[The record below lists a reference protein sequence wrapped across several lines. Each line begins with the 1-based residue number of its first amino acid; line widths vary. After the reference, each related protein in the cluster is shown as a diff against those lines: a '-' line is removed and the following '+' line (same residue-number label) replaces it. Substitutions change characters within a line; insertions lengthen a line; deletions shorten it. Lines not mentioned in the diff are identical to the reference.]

1 MELLGVSR
9 TTAYNRL
16 KQMVQRGK
24 LTQIGTRYYLFGQ
37 VVPPERQPQVI
48 LEYLTR
54 EGFAYRQD
62 IAQLLHVD
70 PRQCRPILRR
80 MVENGQIVQEKQRY
94 TLKQA

>member
-1 MELLGVSR
+1 MSILGLSKVAAYER
-9 TTAYNRL
+9 LRQLTASGRL
-16 KQMVQRGK
+16 VRV
-24 LTQIGTRYYLFGQ
+24 GTKYYPAGQ

>member
-1 MELLGVSR
+1 M
-9 TTAYNRL
+9 
-16 KQMVQRGK
+16 
-24 LTQIGTRYYLFGQ
+24 
-37 VVPPERQPQVI
+37 VPPERQPQVI